1 MRKAGLTAS
10 GVALALA
17 LTACGGGTVSCTP
30 STPCV
35 DTGVPVSTGIEQL
48 IASAS
53 QKTTDTES
61 AHFTTEV
68 GTFGMAIRMEGRAS
82 FDPANPAMAVTMSVP
97 GHGQAEIRL
106 VDDVVY
112 MKTDGM
118 GSADKPWQKVPLD
131 ELAEAQGG
139 DISDPTITMMDAG
152 DPTKM
157 LEQIR
162 EAGGEIKKTEQTT
175 LDGQQVTQYTIE
187 VDPLEMMD
195 SMGGGI
201 DVDGAEL
208 AGLVDSIGVIPM
220 ELYLNSEGLPV
231 RIEMHV
237 DFSEAVKEIGA
248 RMGEEL
254 PADFPTEAF
263 KMSMVMTYEE
273 WGTPVSIEAPPA
285 DQVSDAPAF

>member
-1 MRKAGLTAS
+1 
-10 GVALALA
+10 
-17 LTACGGGTVSCTP
+17 
-30 STPCV
+30 
-35 DTGVPVSTGIEQL
+35 
-48 IASAS
+48 
-53 QKTTDTES
+53 
-61 AHFTTEV
+61 
-68 GTFGMAIRMEGRAS
+68 MAIRMEGRAS

-273 WGTPVSIEAPPA
+273 WGTPVSIAGAGHAVTGPKNGGVYPL
-285 DQVSDAPAF
+285 